1 MWAAI
6 GRDCSEEPHTSVR
19 LLDSR
24 PMREESDMPNTA
36 SRLRTRFIG
45 SIGLATT
52 IVVGT
57 SLALGGTAS
66 AKTATVHFY
75 SKTLFVNMYQADG
88 QPVTNQNVLPVVG
101 EYYTSTDIDYPG
113 NNKHHGS
120 SSSGYD
126 HLVCT
131 FTSVTSAAGQTVVM
145 PKCSTTDRCFT
156 PTTFRWLSH
165 SAALR
170 YRASRSV
177 AVQAS
182 SRTPMAPS
190 CPQTSGAQITAT
202 SRSRSRLDIRIGLRP
217 LTV

>member
-1 MWAAI
+1 
-6 GRDCSEEPHTSVR
+6 
-19 LLDSR
+19 
-24 PMREESDMPNTA
+24 MPNTA

-131 FTSVTSAAGQTVVM
+131 FTSVTSAAGQTVCDAEVFYNGSLLYADHF
-145 PKCSTTDRCFT
+145 PLAVSFSSAQVSRVPISGGTGQFKNAHGTIVSADIGSTNNSNFT
-156 PTTFRWLSH
+156 I
-165 SAALR
+165 A
-170 YRASRSV
+170 
-177 AVQAS
+177 
-182 SRTPMAPS
+182 
-190 CPQTSGAQITAT
+190 
-202 SRSRSRLDIRIGLRP
+202 
-217 LTV
+217 